1 MAALPDLHVS
11 DSSEA
16 MLSGRKPPFRLLVR
30 AAHRDGRKVNIR
42 HAVSE
47 GFVVRIISLW
57 SVLAVVL
64 QIPSQYEAVAWH
76 LTCDLLMLSLWIGVK
91 ATGAQLVSV
100 CKHQSGWQR

>member
-47 GFVVRIISLW
+47 GFVVSLSPPTAVRLGYLFCMEAILSGGSLW
-57 SVLAVVL
+57 V
-64 QIPSQYEAVAWH
+64 
-76 LTCDLLMLSLWIGVK
+76 
-91 ATGAQLVSV
+91 
-100 CKHQSGWQR
+100 